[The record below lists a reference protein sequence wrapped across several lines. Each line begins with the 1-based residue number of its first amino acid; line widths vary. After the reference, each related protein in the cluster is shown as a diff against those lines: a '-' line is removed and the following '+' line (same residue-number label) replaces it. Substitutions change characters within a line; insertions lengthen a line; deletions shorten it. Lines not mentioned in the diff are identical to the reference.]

1 LSDKDR
7 NNEMRFDELLEQ
19 VLQLLRR
26 EGRLSYRALKRRFSL
41 DDEYIED
48 LKAEIIEAKRLAVD
62 ENGTVLVWTGA
73 AIQSGTGSELTKAE
87 SIPPSP
93 ITVSHEGERRQ
104 LTVMFCDLVGST
116 PLSEQFDPE
125 ELRDLIRGY
134 QHACSDV
141 IAGFNGRIA
150 KYLGDGMLAYFG
162 YPLAHEDDA
171 QRAVRAGL
179 GIVAAMQMLSSEHG
193 GHSVSLKVRLG
204 IHTGLVVVG
213 EMGGGEFREPDAIVG
228 ETPNAASRLQ
238 ELAEPNSV
246 VISGATNQLVR
257 GLFDCEALGAR
268 PLKGFSTPLQA
279 YRVLRE
285 TEAQSRFDV
294 AMQAGLTPLVGR
306 ENESAL
312 LNECWER
319 TRGGEGQVVLLSGEP
334 GIGKSRLVQAFK
346 ERIVTGPSRWLEC
359 HCSPYHQ
366 NSAHYPVIDL
376 LQRFLE
382 FESNDSYLVKLSKL
396 EGGLRRCD
404 LAVADYLPL
413 LASLLS
419 LPVPGKY
426 PRLTL
431 TLEAQKENTHLAI
444 QAWLLAIAQIGGLV
458 LLFED
463 LHWADPSTLEL
474 LGALLDQVPTTRLL
488 LVLTYRP
495 EFAPPWPAR
504 SHFVSVALSR
514 LPRTQSEAVVR
525 NVSGG
530 KPLPPQVLDQIISKT
545 DGVPLFVEELT
556 KTVLESDLLREHNGR
571 YELTGPLPPLAIPST
586 LQDSLTARLDRLGSV
601 RDVAQLA
608 AAIGR
613 DFSYELLRAISPLDD
628 PGLHSAMATLVDAEV
643 LYRRGVM
650 PQAHYLFKHA
660 LIRDA
665 AYESLLKSK
674 RQQIHSRIARVLEE
688 QFPETVQAQPE
699 LIAHHYTGAGLIAQ
713 AIPYWQKA
721 GEQAVQRAA
730 FPEAINYFAE
740 GLTLLPEGAG
750 ESDSDQRQ
758 HELGE
763 RRCNLLLGMGEAQ
776 RRDGQPLKAQQTLI
790 RAADIAQA
798 LLSAELVGRA
808 ARGLSALAFQFGLPV
823 APTATRLFEQTLERS
838 PQDSLLRAT
847 ILGGLATALVM
858 VGENE
863 RALEYGRQS
872 AEIAR
877 RLDDP
882 EVLAMGLVG
891 MLFAL
896 QSPRQARQRFGYAS
910 EMLGSARACDSKELI
925 SFALWWRAYSALQI
939 GDVVTAS
946 QDLEEYGRWAE
957 NTREPFILYCAKNF
971 QACQASIRGDFEGC
985 ERLAQEA
992 LAIGQNLEVQH
1003 VAGVFG
1009 TQMFTLQREQGRL
1022 SEVEP
1027 LLRHFMRT
1035 SEGAK
1040 AWGPGLA
1047 LIYAEL
1053 GRTAEARA
1061 QFDQVAAS
1069 DFADI
1074 PHDTNWLPCMTYL
1087 ADVCNFLGDKARAA
1101 LLYERLLPYKKVAVL
1116 IASGSACY
1124 GSASR
1129 YLGTLATI
1137 MAHWDEAE
1145 QYFQDASAMN
1155 SAMGA
1160 RPWLAHTQYQYAR
1173 MLLTR
1178 DQPGD
1183 SGRAATLLKEALAT
1197 ARELGMRA
1205 LEQRIASG
1213 SP

>member
-1 LSDKDR
+1 
-7 NNEMRFDELLEQ
+7 MQFDEVLEQ

-41 DDEYIED
+41 DDEYLED

-73 AIQSGTGSELTKAE
+73 VIQSGTGSELTKAE
-87 SIPPSP
+87 PIPPSP

-125 ELRDLIRGY
+125 ELRDLIRSY

-141 IAGFNGRIA
+141 IARFNGRIA
-150 KYLGDGMLAYFG
+150 KYLGDGLLAYFG

-179 GIVAAMQMLSSEHG
+179 GIVAAMQMRSPEHR
-193 GHSVSLKVRLG
+193 GHSVPLKVRLG

-228 ETPNAASRLQ
+228 DTPNAASRLQ
-238 ELAEPNSV
+238 ELAEPDSV
-246 VISGATNQLVR
+246 VISGATYQLVR
-257 GLFDCEALGAR
+257 GLFNCEALGAR
-268 PLKGFSTPLQA
+268 ALKGLSTPLQT
-279 YRVLRE
+279 YRVLHE

-306 ENESAL
+306 ESESAL
-312 LNECWER
+312 LNGGWER
-319 TRGGEGQVVLLSGEP
+319 TKGGEGQVVLLSGEP
-334 GIGKSRLVQAFK
+334 GIGKSHLVQAFK
-346 ERIVTGPSRWLEC
+346 ERIVTGPSGWLEC
-359 HCSPYHQ
+359 HCSPYRQ

-376 LQRFLE
+376 LQRLLE
-382 FESNDSYLVKLSKL
+382 FESGDSYSVKLSKL
-396 EGGLRRCD
+396 ERGLRRYD

-419 LPVPGKY
+419 VPVPEEY

-431 TLEAQKENTHLAI
+431 TLEAQKEKTHLAI

-458 LLFED
+458 LLIED

-474 LGALLDQVPTTRLL
+474 LGDLLDQVPTTRLL

-504 SHFVSVALSR
+504 SHLVNIALSR
-514 LPRTQSEAVVR
+514 LPRAEAQAVVY

-556 KTVLESDLLREHNGR
+556 KTVLESDLLRESDGR

-608 AAIGR
+608 ATIGR

-628 PGLHSAMATLVDAEV
+628 PGLRSAMETLVDAEV

-650 PQAHYLFKHA
+650 PQARYLFKHA

-674 RQQIHSRIARVLEE
+674 RQQIHSRIALVLEE
-688 QFPETVQAQPE
+688 QFPEMVQAQPE
-699 LIAHHYTGAGLIAQ
+699 LVAHHYTGAGLIAQ

-730 FPEAINYFAE
+730 FSEAINYFSE
-740 GLTLLPEGAG
+740 GLSLLPERTG
-750 ESDSDQRQ
+750 ESNSDQPE
-758 HELGE
+758 HELGK
-763 RRCNLLLGMGEAQ
+763 RRCELLLAMGEAQ
-776 RRDGQPLKAQQTLI
+776 RRGGQSLRAQQTLI

-808 ARGLSALAFQFGLPV
+808 ALGLSYLANQFDLPV
-823 APTATRLFEQTLERS
+823 APTAIRLFEQTLARS
-838 PQDSLLRAT
+838 SQDSVLRAT
-847 ILGGLATALVM
+847 ILGGLATALAKM
-858 VGENE
+858 GENE
-863 RALEYGRQS
+863 RAFEYGQQG

-877 RLDDP
+877 RVNDAQAL
-882 EVLAMGLVG
+882 GLCLYG
-891 MLFAL
+891 ILFAL
-896 QSPRQARQRFGYAS
+896 QLPQHAWQRMAYAS
-910 EMLGSARACDSKELI
+910 EMLESARACDSKELI
-925 SFALWWRAYSALQI
+925 IFALWWRVYSAFQT
-939 GDVVTAS
+939 GDVFIAS
-946 QDLEEYGRWAE
+946 RDLEEFGRMAE
-957 NTREPFILYCAKNF
+957 ERREPHGLFCVKNF
-971 QACQASIRGDFEGC
+971 QACQASIRGQFEEC

-992 LAIGQNLEVQH
+992 LAIGQNLELPQVM
-1003 VAGVFG
+1003 GLFG
-1009 TQMFTLQREQGRL
+1009 TQMFTLHRELGRL
-1022 SEVEP
+1022 NEVEP
-1027 LLRHFMRT
+1027 ILRHFMQT
-1035 SEGAK
+1035 TEGAK

-1061 QFDQVAAS
+1061 QFDQVAAN

-1074 PHDTNWLPCMTYL
+1074 PHDVNWLPCMTYL
-1087 ADVCNFLGDKARAA
+1087 ADVCNFLGDRARAA

-1116 IASGSACY
+1116 MATGSACY

-1129 YLGTLATI
+1129 YLGALATT
-1137 MAHWDEAE
+1137 MARWDEAE

-1178 DQPGD
+1178 DEAGD
-1183 SGRAATLLKEALAT
+1183 SDRAARLLKDALAT
-1197 ARELGMRA
+1197 ARELGMRS
-1205 LEQRIASG
+1205 LEHRITSG
-1213 SP
+1213 SQ